1 MKKMIIG
8 LVAGMLIGSATAA
21 VAATSPTVQA
31 VVSKYAI
38 SVDGQQQTL
47 KSDPLV
53 YKGTTY
59 LPVREVA
66 GLTGYDLQFDA
77 KSKKIDLQSKSEG
90 AEKPVSQATNQI
102 TAQPTEKKVT
112 WISAREANEKYG
124 IKYVVGQETTFSY
137 GENSVVFPVSMYENP
152 EGKTLTNAEKT
163 ATIMFKN
170 SVPYLGSDTLQ
181 VLGVNQ

>member
-53 YKGTTY
+53 YNGTTY

-77 KSKKIDLQSKSEG
+77 KSKKIDLQSKAEG
-90 AEKPVSQATNQI
+90 VEKPVSVETKTQSPQWVSLS
-102 TAQPTEKKVT
+102 QL
-112 WISAREANEKYG
+112 SKYG
-124 IKYVVGQETTFSY
+124 ITATGNLTSEITLKSGDQ
-137 GENSVVFPVSMYENP
+137 
-152 EGKTLTNAEKT
+152 TLTVELPNEKKGIVNANSPSGSVGINFSEDGT
-163 ATIMFKN
+163 MLNLTDLKN
-170 SVPYLGSDTLQ
+170 IGLTQ
-181 VLGVNQ
+181 